1 MAPVRILHTIRQG
14 HIGGGE
20 THVHELVRHLDK
32 EKYDC
37 YVLAFSEGDMHD
49 KLSSLGVPSYIIP
62 TSRPFD
68 LTIRKKVRG
77 LCKKIRPC
85 IIHAHGARACSN
97 SYYLAKDLKIP
108 LIYTVH
114 GWTFRENMNFF
125 HRIFRRF
132 SESFLTR
139 KADVVINVSYSD
151 LLTGR
156 NVLGLKNSIEIVNG
170 VDPNIFDGE
179 GDKAQKLQFGFKED
193 DFIIALIARLT
204 EQKDPITFIRAMD
217 HLKHEKHFKAI
228 IVGDGRLLS
237 DLKVLAHKLQL
248 DDKIKFTGSRKD
260 VANILSWT
268 DVYCLPS
275 LWEGMPIGILEAMAS
290 GCAVIAT
297 DVMGTKEIV
306 NAGNGILFKPGDFK
320 ALAEGITFLYNHPE
334 EKERMELNA
343 KNHINKYF
351 SIGHMAMTVQEQYA
365 QLLK

>member
-1 MAPVRILHTIRQG
+1 MTPIKILHTIRQG

-20 THVHELVRHLDK
+20 THVHELVRHLDQGQ
-32 EKYDC
+32 YDC

-49 KLSSLGVPSYIIP
+49 KLNTLGVPSFIIP
-62 TSRPFD
+62 SSRPFD
-68 LTIRKKVRG
+68 LTIRKKVRE
-77 LCKKIRPC
+77 LAEKIKPG

-97 SYYLAKDLKIP
+97 SYFLASELKIP

-132 SESFLTR
+132 SESFLSK
-139 KADVVINVSYSD
+139 KANVVINVSYSD

-170 VDPNIFDGE
+170 VDPTVFDGK
-179 GDKAQKLQFGFKED
+179 GDKSQKLQFGFEKD

-204 EQKDPITFIRAMD
+204 EQKDPVTFIRAME
-217 HLKHEKHFKAI
+217 HLKHEKKFKAI
-228 IVGDGRLLS
+228 IVGDGKLLS

-248 DDKIKFTGSRKD
+248 TEKIKFTGSRKD

-297 DVMGTKEIV
+297 DVLGTKEIV
-306 NAGNGILFKPGDFK
+306 NAGTGILFKPGDFK
-320 ALAEGITFLYNHPE
+320 ALANGITYLYNHPE
-334 EKERMELNA
+334 EKERMEATA
-343 KNHINKYF
+343 KNHIHKYF
-351 SIGHMAMTVQEQYA
+351 SIEHMAMTVQEQYA
-365 QLLK
+365 QLS